1 LFQGSHAYHL
11 DDKSRLK
18 MPSEFAAALGATFTL
33 TRGRTNCIWVWKDE
47 DWRVWAEQLQS
58 LTLGD
63 PGQLA
68 MQRFFV
74 GSAASAAVDGQGRLM
89 IPPVLR
95 EFAGLEHEAM
105 VVGTGARVEIWS
117 RERWDAYEKQITDEL
132 IEENARRL
140 SF

>member
-1 LFQGSHAYHL
+1 
-11 DDKSRLK
+11 

-33 TRGRTNCIWVWKDE
+33 TRGRTNCIWVLTDDE
-47 DWRVWAEQLQS
+47 WRVWAEKLQA

-68 MQRFFV
+68 LQRFFL
-74 GSAASAAVDGQGRLM
+74 GSAHSASTDGQGRLM

-105 VVGTGARVEIWS
+105 VVGAGSRVEIWS
-117 RERWDAYEKQITDEL
+117 RERWDAYEVQITDGL
-132 IEENARRL
+132 IEENMRRL
-140 SF
+140 NF